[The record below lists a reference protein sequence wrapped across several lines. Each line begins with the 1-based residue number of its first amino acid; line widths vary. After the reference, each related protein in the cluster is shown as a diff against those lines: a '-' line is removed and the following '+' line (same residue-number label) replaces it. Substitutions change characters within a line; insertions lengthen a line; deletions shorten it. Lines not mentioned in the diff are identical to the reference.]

1 MIKIVKIM
9 TQNVTCNIDL
19 FFNFATEKKT
29 EVLLMEI
36 IS

>member
-19 FFNFATEKKT
+19 FFNFATEKIQKFY
-29 EVLLMEI
+29 LWK
-36 IS
+36 